1 MQEYDAVI
9 IGAGWAGIRAAQTL
23 LESGVSSLLV
33 LEANDYIGGRIKSIN
48 LGDDTINDASKLN
61 NMANIPIDLGGEW
74 SYSYNDMEETLIS
87 EGYTDNIEM
96 YSDRDQYLDLFTA
109 QYYLQLQ
116 NDVNSNAVQALTDTE
131 ASQLRV
137 IWNEYLDFRKD
148 LLESTPDGEALSVA
162 DAAEQFKQSITL
174 NNAQLQYFNLILNA
188 GQIDYTA
195 DISELNL
202 EDYKWNSESNTCEM
216 TYLSQVGVGF
226 GNVADHYAK
235 QHTSD
240 TIKTNSRVTEINYED
255 PDITI
260 ISYTE
265 NGDTTKKIAARTVL
279 MTVSLGVL
287 KAGTIN
293 FVPTLP
299 DWKQDVIDKM
309 GFGVMNKWIGVWDAA
324 NVWPNDGGKWFQL
337 ITPEDDTSG
346 KWTSFFNPTEF
357 KDGVPT
363 LIGWIG
369 GDDAWEME
377 DQTDEEVTDD
387 VMKNLQVLFPGI
399 TRPDRVLVT
408 RWGKE
413 NNIYGTYTFK
423 PVGRDYKEDS
433 QALRRNIGRI
443 RFAGESTDTVW
454 YGTTYGAWMTGE
466 EEAREMVTEI
476 ANLPPRYVPVATG
489 APSKRPS
496 VSVGDIHVQVVEE
509 APTDSPN
516 TGTTAE
522 PTLDDDATSSST
534 DTPTAGS
541 CIQESRVC
549 FTDASCCSG
558 ECDANGRCTAPIVE
572 EAPTDSPNII
582 VTSEDTDDRISY
594 LLEGRTSTPTTKLVT
609 MTSEDVLDDVSSAK
623 PPAPTLLVTA
633 ASKPTT
639 ATDSPSSLSYGAPL
653 DNSSSF
659 SVLSSSSN
667 HMQFLV
673 NGLLLFGFY
682 LLY

>member
-1 MQEYDAVI
+1 MQQYDAVI

-109 QYYLQLQ
+109 QYYLQ
-116 NDVNSNAVQALTDTE
+116 NSNAVQALTDTE
-131 ASQLRV
+131 ASQLRD
-137 IWNEYLDFRKD
+137 IWDEYLDFRMG
-148 LLESTPDGEALSVA
+148 LLETTNGEALSVA

-216 TYLSQVGVGF
+216 TYLSQAGVGF

-309 GFGVMNKWIGVWDAA
+309 GFGVMNKWIGVWDDKDAA

-337 ITPEDDTSG
+337 ITPDDDTSG

-357 KDGVPT
+357 KDDVPT

-399 TRPDRVLVT
+399 TRPNRVLVT

-423 PVGRDYKEDS
+423 PAGRDYKEDS

-476 ANLPPRYVPVATG
+476 ANLPPRYVPVATD

-496 VSVGDIHVQVVEE
+496 VSVGDIQVVEE
-509 APTDSPN
+509 APTDP
-516 TGTTAE
+516 
-522 PTLDDDATSSST
+522 
-534 DTPTAGS
+534 
-541 CIQESRVC
+541 
-549 FTDASCCSG
+549 
-558 ECDANGRCTAPIVE
+558 
-572 EAPTDSPNII
+572 PNII
-582 VTSEDTDDRISY
+582 ATSEDTDDRISY
-594 LLEGRTSTPTTKLVT
+594 LLEGRTSTPTTKPVT
-609 MTSEDVLDDVSSAK
+609 MTSEDVLDDVSSAE
-623 PPAPTLLVTA
+623 PPTPTLLVTA

-639 ATDSPSSLSYGAPL
+639 ATNSPSSLSYGTPL

-667 HMQFLV
+667 HMQCLV